1 MRRRRLTSKRADSE
15 VGPYTNTGIK
25 LEFEEWLTSKKAGFP
40 YNNVHRIA
48 VSGVVDI
55 EEGRTEVPA
64 LHRQDNQ
71 ENHEAGASSR
81 SQMLR

>member
-1 MRRRRLTSKRADSE
+1 MVDIEEGRLRPLGFARD
-15 VGPYTNTGIK
+15 
-25 LEFEEWLTSKKAGFP
+25 KKSRP